1 MEHAITSHP
10 AERYLPL
17 LIEGKTHEIAA
28 LFSHEPRIDDPRE
41 GSIEGVEDLAGF
53 VAASRGW
60 LVERRARVETVR
72 VTRGGARA
80 AGEYILHLTTG
91 GKAIPLPVAV
101 VYDLSGAGG
110 VEEIR
115 VYHSSWPLTG
125 SHNIRPPMLA
135 EDPTLRLPGVVARY
149 QEALAAGDMEAILA
163 TFEEDGCA
171 REPSGGP
178 YLFCGE
184 EGLRQFY
191 GGLFAVGG
199 IPLEHCTATD
209 DGIACAIEYN
219 VARWGQK
226 PLTPQAGVAVY
237 ERGKSGL
244 LASARIY
251 DDVAIEEGG

>member
-1 MEHAITSHP
+1 MRPTKTP
-10 AERYLPL
+10 DPTERYLPL
-17 LIEGKTHEIAA
+17 LIEGKANEIAA

-41 GSIEGVEDLAGF
+41 GSIAGIGDLARF
-53 VAASRGW
+53 VNASREW
-60 LVERRARVETVR
+60 LMERQASVETVR
-72 VTRGGARA
+72 VTRGGSRA
-80 AGEYILHLTTG
+80 VGECILHLTVE
-91 GKAIPLPVAV
+91 GKAVPLPVAV
-101 VYDLSGAGG
+101 VYDGITSGV

-125 SHNIRPPMLA
+125 SHRIRPPMLA
-135 EDPTLRLPGVVARY
+135 EDPALQLPDVVARY
-149 QEALAAGDMEAILA
+149 QEALAAGDMEAMLA

-178 YLFCGE
+178 YLFCGK

-199 IPLEHCTATD
+199 IPLEHCAATD

-219 VARWGQK
+219 VVRWGSNA
-226 PLTPQAGVAVY
+226 LTPQAGVAVY

-251 DDVAIEEGG
+251 DDVAIEEGR